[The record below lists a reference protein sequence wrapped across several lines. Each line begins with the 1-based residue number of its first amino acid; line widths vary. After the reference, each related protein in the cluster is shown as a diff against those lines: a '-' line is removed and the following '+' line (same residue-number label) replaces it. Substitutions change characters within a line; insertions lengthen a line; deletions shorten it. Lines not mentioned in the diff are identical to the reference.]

1 MTYDVLYVFV
11 LHVTGIF
18 TAPVDGVYLF
28 SLFECSL
35 SPQPASLSLHK
46 NEEMIV
52 SVAKRRSQHEGAEN
66 GSNAVTLQLE
76 QGDQVYVRLWKDSWV
91 YDSTAHFT
99 TFSGTL
105 LFSL

>member
-46 NEEMIV
+46 NKEMIV
-52 SVAKRRSQHEGAEN
+52 SVAKHENPRGLCKE
-66 GSNAVTLQLE
+66 
-76 QGDQVYVRLWKDSWV
+76 VYK
-91 YDSTAHFT
+91 YKAI
-99 TFSGTL
+99 
-105 LFSL
+105 